1 MTALHSPAA
10 TNPKGEPVAVVGL
23 SVERV
28 LAAAGR
34 ILTGNVLCSVAT
46 VGPDNR
52 AHINTAYFAYTDD
65 FRICFLSHPASRHCQ
80 NIGTNPTM
88 AIAVYSSA
96 QKWTEPDA
104 GLQLFGSC
112 RPAKGS
118 EGASAAEVYARRF
131 PEYTPWAASLKEDDA
146 GREYQFL
153 WFVARAIKVVDERE
167 FGDGVFV
174 SAAII

>member
-1 MTALHSPAA
+1 MKTLHSLAA
-10 TNPKGEPVAVVGL
+10 TNPRGEPAEVVGL

-34 ILTGNVLCSVAT
+34 ILAGNVLCSVAT

-52 AHINTAYFAYTDD
+52 AHINTAYFACTGD

-80 NIGTNPTM
+80 NVGANPTM
-88 AIAVYSSA
+88 AIGVYSSA

-112 RPAKGS
+112 RLADGN
-118 EGASAAEVYARRF
+118 ERASAAEVYARRF
-131 PEYTPWAASLKEDDA
+131 PAYTPWAASLKGGDA
-146 GREYQFL
+146 GSEYQFL
-153 WFVARAIKVVDERE
+153 WFVAQEIKVVDERE
-167 FGDGVFV
+167 FGDGLFV
-174 SAAII
+174 SAAIN